1 MSYVLGAVA
10 MLIWIGMLF
19 GSVILIINTTD
30 GYSYTVFK
38 QPLHNYLLAVFGL
51 IICIASLLWIVSQP
65 DDKPCVRYE
74 TSYQYNAATKTMMPM
89 RYCAQQGEWVK

>member
-38 QPLHNYLLAVFGL
+38 
-51 IICIASLLWIVSQP
+51 LWVHTAIV
-65 DDKPCVRYE
+65 C
-74 TSYQYNAATKTMMPM
+74 
-89 RYCAQQGEWVK
+89 